1 MGLRFLSKRHKMK
14 TKVYAFDFDGTLTTK
29 DTLLEFI
36 KFACGKRRFY
46 ATLLLFSPLL
56 VLMKLHLYPNWLA
69 KQQVFSHL
77 FRGMAEEEF
86 NGLCT
91 AFAHGNPQLMRP
103 AGLEMIR
110 KALDG
115 GCKVIVVSAGI
126 DNWVRPFFA
135 AFGDRIQISCTR
147 IDVRGGK
154 ITGKFLTKNCYGAE
168 KVKRIQRAFP
178 YRKSYELIA
187 FGDSRGDK
195 QMFEYADE
203 RHYKPFR

>member
-1 MGLRFLSKRHKMK
+1 MK

-36 KFACGKRRFY
+36 KFARGKQRFY

-56 VLMKLHLYPNWLA
+56 VLMRLRLYPNWLA
-69 KQQVFSHL
+69 KQQMFSHL
-77 FRGMAEEEF
+77 FRGMAAAEF
-86 NGLCT
+86 DSLCA
-91 AFAHGNPQLMRP
+91 AFADSHREFMRP
-103 AGLEMIR
+103 AGIEMIR
-110 KALDG
+110 KVLGEG
-115 GCKVIVVSAGI
+115 GKVIVVSASI

-135 AFGDRIQISCTR
+135 EFDGRIQVSCTR
-147 IDVRGGK
+147 IDVRDGR

-168 KVKRIQRAFP
+168 KVKRILRAFP

-187 FGDSRGDK
+187 FGDSRGDYK
-195 QMFEYADE
+195 MFEYADE